1 MPTVAAGPYVPLCL
15 LHGENG
21 TLDPYA
27 LGVICEGS
35 HVELGM

>member
-1 MPTVAAGPYVPLCL
+1 MPIVAAGPHVPLCL
-15 LHGENG
+15 LQEENG
-21 TLDPYA
+21 SLDPCD